1 MLFISFAED
10 YNKSMKIT
18 FTPIKYNNL
27 IENQY
32 NLHKQTSAKKPEIN
46 NNKHTELSGATIPF
60 GAIHGIKLNKL
71 NSTINDKMKLTQVI
85 RVMQDEIKKTNI
97 HEIAN
102 ELYRSKI
109 QEAKGK
115 GANLLMEW
123 FEKHPFGDKDEAVDV
138 VMYKLQDYF
147 VSIALWIQE
156 EAPKIQEKRLA
167 KDKNDYNLLN
177 KLYTAVAND
186 DMNLDRVYKA
196 YYADLSNL
204 STLSEV
210 KLNYPKL
217 EIPSTPEDEI
227 AKKIVDTFDRDFVED
242 LFDSID
248 KDSNMSAFNT
258 LMTAIK
264 DKINQLSKETNIDKD
279 TLTEKLLT
287 KTYLKFLDK
296 SNGLGDT
303 MDFSAFPIQT
313 KPMKNII
320 SPEEKQLLQIDYEA
334 YVIDV
339 LKQLYVDGKKLPE
352 ISYKEGDTV
361 LKPKT
366 FSNTKYKIE
375 KPNEKIKDIIR
386 KALKIKQAER
396 NYDKFGTEQL
406 QNRLKYFGNSEIAE
420 DEEVLERLIDFD
432 SSQFTP
438 EDKVDLIKFLRI
450 LDDIN
455 DGKIAKS
462 KGIKL
467 IKSQNLKA
475 HGTNK
480 LNQAEKEKF
489 AQELIIERKQN
500 AKFKNYCK
508 QFDSAI
514 DLLYKNKLEE
524 AGTICSAFRP
534 QNNQEAKAISNK
546 ILQTVQ
552 KYTLDGQIREP
563 EKLDTELKSLS
574 KYFELKLFDN
584 ENPKLVAAEN
594 FAKKSDGLID
604 EVKAGQYI
612 TNRDIVDNFP
622 TSLGTYTPE
631 YQGIVSTICQKYPK
645 EEAVAKLIK
654 LNNYILLPKKERLQI
669 TKILEQFDM
678 SGENNDKAIID
689 KIVNDIY
696 SKNSTV
702 IKTALNK
709 DNSLFQDSEIL
720 PSAKEAII
728 KDKKFPLCLE
738 YFEAFERSMTHAGQ
752 SKEDDGIQI
761 IGSNNNA
768 LRKIYKQEVKIS
780 KDERLYSTNG
790 DYKFDIYKPGLHKNK
805 VTKA

>member
-1 MLFISFAED
+1 
-10 YNKSMKIT
+10 MKIT

>member
-1 MLFISFAED
+1 
-10 YNKSMKIT
+10 MKIT

-32 NLHKQTSAKKPEIN
+32 NLHKQTSTKKSEIN
-46 NNKHTELSGATIPF
+46 NNKPTELSGATIPF
-60 GAIHGIKLNKL
+60 GAIHGIKPNKL

-123 FEKHPFGDKDEAVDV
+123 FDKHPFGDKDEAVDM

-204 STLSEV
+204 STLTEV

-264 DKINQLSKETNIDKD
+264 EKINQLSKETNIDKD

-303 MDFSAFPIQT
+303 MDFSAFQIQP
-313 KPMKNII
+313 KSMKNII
-320 SPEEKQLLQIDYEA
+320 TPEEKQLLQIDYEA

-455 DGKIAKS
+455 DGKITKS
-462 KGIKL
+462 EGIKL

-489 AQELIIERKQN
+489 AQELILERKQN
-500 AKFKNYCK
+500 AEFKNYCK

-552 KYTLDGQIREP
+552 KHTLDGQITEP
-563 EKLDTELKSLS
+563 KKLDTELKSLS

-631 YQGIVSTICQKYPK
+631 YQGIVSTICQKYQK

-654 LNNYILLPKKERLQI
+654 LNNYMLLPKNERLQI

-678 SGENNDKAIID
+678 SGEKNDKAIID